1 MTNHTEQEK
10 IFALSQKFVSNSD
23 YDKNDLVEFLKFF
36 WTHMYEREKAKTDDT
51 SEKAM
56 LLKRYE
62 SILAN
67 LQSSEWKAVSD
78 LPLEE
83 IQELTFTDLAQIIQ
97 GKSVLLDEASIQ
109 NAVLIPKTKQPKKF
123 IVPKD
128 KVTNT
133 LFDGKLIAGSK
144 DVLIGMEGRKSK
156 KELTAVV
163 SIDFE
168 DLPNV
173 TISKTITAFD
183 REVHDAIVSLYVDG
197 KNEFVTPLM
206 IYRTMTGDPKA
217 KINPK
222 KAEAI
227 SNSVTKCSMTRIII
241 DSSDE
246 ADAFEMDKLYYE
258 GNLIYTKKV
267 KGEHNGKISEWIYIM
282 EQPILYTYAKN
293 KKQIARTDINLLNT
307 PINKSDEVIILQGYL
322 LRRILAMQG
331 SKLNRNIL
339 YETIYKHL
347 EISASSPGALR
358 KKQHKVRDMTKEIL
372 DDWVIKKFIKNY
384 DENVKN
390 NSIISVTIH
399 T

>member
-282 EQPILYTYAKN
+282 EQPILYTYA
-293 KKQIARTDINLLNT
+293 
-307 PINKSDEVIILQGYL
+307 
-322 LRRILAMQG
+322 
-331 SKLNRNIL
+331 
-339 YETIYKHL
+339 H
-347 EISASSPGALR
+347 
-358 KKQHKVRDMTKEIL
+358 
-372 DDWVIKKFIKNY
+372 
-384 DENVKN
+384 
-390 NSIISVTIH
+390 
-399 T
+399 